1 MYCEL
6 VKIIPFLSLWKAAQS
21 LESTSNTNAEEDKD
35 VEDTESNVK
44 KQNTELKMANKEL
57 WKRVEDL
64 QKEKNSLAQ
73 ENTELKRKIEL
84 PPTLPGNT
92 LLNILLSKI

>member
-1 MYCEL
+1 M
-6 VKIIPFLSLWKAAQS
+6 
-21 LESTSNTNAEEDKD
+21 EDKD
-35 VEDTESNVK
+35 EEDTESNVK

-57 WKRVEDL
+57 WKRVEEL

-84 PPTLPGNT
+84 PPILPGNR
-92 LLNILLSKI
+92 LLHILLSKM